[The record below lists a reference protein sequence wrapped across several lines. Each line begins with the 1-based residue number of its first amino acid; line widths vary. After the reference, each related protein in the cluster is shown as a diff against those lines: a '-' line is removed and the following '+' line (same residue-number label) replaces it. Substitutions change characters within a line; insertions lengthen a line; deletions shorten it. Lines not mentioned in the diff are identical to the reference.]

1 MNKLNIMK
9 NILVIALV
17 IVFASCEKII
27 QVDLNSSDPQIIVEA
42 VMSDTISEKAEVR
55 LSRSVNFSET
65 NTFPAVANAAVTI
78 TDLTDNKID
87 TLKESV
93 AGLYKS
99 SKLSG
104 QEGHSYLLTVKTDGK
119 TLTST
124 AAIPRKVKLD
134 SIEVRGQPFFG
145 SINYQIIPKYI
156 DPKGIGDNYRFV
168 MYVNGKRQDDIFVF
182 TDELSDGNPNGRPLQ
197 RGRSSDSTENIKIG
211 DRIDLEMHG
220 VDKGVYEYFNT
231 LRARGGGGP
240 GGGSATPANPITNIK
255 GGALGYFAAYT
266 KQRKSAV
273 VK

>member
-1 MNKLNIMK
+1 MINLLKKSSVFALF
-9 NILVIALV
+9 IL
-17 IVFASCEKII
+17 VFASCEKVINI
-27 QVDLNSSDPQIIVEA
+27 DLNSSDPQIIVEA

-65 NTFPAVANAAVTI
+65 NTFPAVVNAVVTI

-87 TLKESV
+87 TLKEGV

-104 QEGHSYLLTVKTDGK
+104 QEGHNYLLTVKTDGK

-124 AAIPRKVKLD
+124 AAVPRKVKFD
-134 SIEVRGQPFFG
+134 SIEVRGQAFFG
-145 SINYQIIPKYI
+145 SINYQLIPKYI

-168 MYVNGKRQDDIFVF
+168 LYINGKLKDDIFVF
-182 TDELSDGNPNGRPLQ
+182 NDELVDGNPNGRPLN
-197 RGRSSDSTENIKIG
+197 RGRNSDSTENIKIG

-220 VDKGVYEYFNT
+220 IDKGVYEYFNT

-255 GGALGYFAAYT
+255 GGALGYFAPYT